1 MDLWLLLPW
10 IKRNHLRTPT
20 EIGCFKYYYLFACF
34 CCLWHICYAF
44 NWFTNSHQI
53 SVVSSGEIQESRDTR
68 FSVPTNSWN
77 PTKQN
82 PVYKNNCKNQI
93 LNPENWTKTWKF
105 LRKEKKNCCI
115 FLLCLPINSDSS
127 VSPANLQLRRYLPFF
142 WVLLLFL
149 GPILSCHRL
158 SKGHWACIA
167 GRNLKIPPLW
177 QVFPTLALPDNCRNL
192 RGVHSQLLEEFLRS
206 YLPLTLA

>member
-105 LRKEKKNCCI
+105 LRKEKKIAAFSYSTCLLTVIVQSLQLICNCGDTCH
-115 FLLCLPINSDSS
+115 FSECSS
-127 VSPANLQLRRYLPFF
+127 SSSAPSSPATGYQKA
-142 WVLLLFL
+142 
-149 GPILSCHRL
+149 IE
-158 SKGHWACIA
+158 
-167 GRNLKIPPLW
+167 
-177 QVFPTLALPDNCRNL
+177 LALQA
-192 RGVHSQLLEEFLRS
+192 GIWKSLLSDRS
-206 YLPLTLA
+206 SPP